1 MKKIILMFVVA
12 VMAAMSALAQT
23 NMVGRTYSNA
33 NILAGEFDKMV
44 AEVDQKLD
52 SVRIAAYAKA
62 KQKKGR
68 ELTAEEKAE
77 VEKQVK
83 ALGVAKT
90 QGQLDALVSFAFNL
104 GIGNLKRST
113 LLKCIKE
120 QRSMRE
126 IKRQFMRW
134 VYADNKILKGL
145 QRRREWEAKRFFE

>member
-1 MKKIILMFVVA
+1 MVTDLLIHKLMEMEGLRLDAYVDAAGVWTIGYGHTKNVRQGDKISEYWAKELLMQD
-12 VMAAMSALAQT
+12 L
-23 NMVGRTYSNA
+23 
-33 NILAGEFDKMV
+33 
-44 AEVDQKLD
+44 
-52 SVRIAAYAKA
+52 
-62 KQKKGR
+62 
-68 ELTAEEKAE
+68 AE

-145 QRRREWEAKRFFE
+145 QRRRAWEAKRFFE